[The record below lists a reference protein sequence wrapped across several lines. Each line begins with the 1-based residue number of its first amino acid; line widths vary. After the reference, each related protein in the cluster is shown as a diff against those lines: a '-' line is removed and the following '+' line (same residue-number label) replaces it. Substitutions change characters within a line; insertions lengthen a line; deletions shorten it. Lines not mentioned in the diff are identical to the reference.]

1 MINKAKLREYYEEY
15 CLIEKIIVEKTTEKD
30 KLYSSFKESKAGKL
44 YLSLNEEQQQAFAY
58 IYSDTTYQQYLFYKK
73 QVDEFKEVRN
83 KLLLNISQDREVFP
97 FKQKE
102 VLDLLNISDDLKEFI
117 QVISFKIDNPNNTN
131 KFNKNRL

>member
-44 YLSLNEEQQQAFAY
+44 YLSQNEEQQQAFAY

-73 QVDEFKEVRN
+73 QVDEFEEVRN
-83 KLLLNISQDREVFP
+83 KLLLNILKIGKFFP
-97 FKQKE
+97 
-102 VLDLLNISDDLKEFI
+102 LNKKRYLIY
-117 QVISFKIDNPNNTN
+117 
-131 KFNKNRL
+131 

>member
-1 MINKAKLREYYEEY
+1 MINETKLREYYKEY
-15 CLIEKIIVEKTTEKD
+15 LLIEKIIAERETKRD
-30 KLYSSFKESKAGKL
+30 KLYNIFKESKAGKL
-44 YLSLNEEQQQAFAY
+44 YLRLSEEEQQTFEY
-58 IYSDTTYQQYLFYKK
+58 IYTDATYQQYLFYEK
-73 QVDEFKEVRN
+73 QVTEFKEARN